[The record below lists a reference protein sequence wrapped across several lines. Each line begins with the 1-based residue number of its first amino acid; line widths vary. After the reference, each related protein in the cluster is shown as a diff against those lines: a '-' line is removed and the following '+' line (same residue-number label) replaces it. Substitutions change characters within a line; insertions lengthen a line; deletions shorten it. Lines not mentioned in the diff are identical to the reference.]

1 MKHMK
6 AKKVLHA
13 KQKKNLKGKDNRAS
27 IKGFV
32 ALSLCA
38 VFAIVLA
45 VGSNI
50 LDNTEKD
57 KVYASS
63 KSEDSIAAVSGEEVQ
78 RELPYGIA
86 GVVSG
91 VEETPVVG
99 ERVNRIGTS
108 CEQVV
113 IGQRVTTVE
122 SSVPEL
128 NFSESMV
135 TAVNDFDSKVMAMAE
150 NPTIMSDTDYDTLLR
165 IVEAE
170 AGGEDLKG
178 RILVG
183 NVIMNRV
190 KHEEFP
196 DTVTEVVWEYKN
208 GVPQFSPT
216 YDGRIN
222 EVVPSDT
229 TKEAVKQVME
239 GVDYSE
245 GALFFLQKSESEAHS
260 VSWFEKDLKRLFKH
274 GVHEFYTYPEEGEA
288 TEAEEDLVQMESNQ
302 M

>member
-1 MKHMK
+1 M
-6 AKKVLHA
+6 
-13 KQKKNLKGKDNRAS
+13 
-27 IKGFV
+27 I
-32 ALSLCA
+32 
-38 VFAIVLA
+38 
-45 VGSNI
+45 
-50 LDNTEKD
+50 
-57 KVYASS
+57 
-63 KSEDSIAAVSGEEVQ
+63 
-78 RELPYGIA
+78 
-86 GVVSG
+86 SG

-113 IGQRVTTVE
+113 VGQRVMTVKSPVPDLNVSETME
-122 SSVPEL
+122 SVVDDL
-128 NFSESMV
+128 
-135 TAVNDFDSKVMAMAE
+135 DSRAMAMAE
-150 NPTIMSDTDYDTLLR
+150 SPTLMSDTDYDTLLR

-190 KHEEFP
+190 NHEEFP
-196 DTVTEVVWEYKN
+196 DTITEVVWEYKN

-222 EVVPSDT
+222 EVIPSDT

-245 GALFFLQKSESEAHS
+245 GALFFLQKSESEEHS

-274 GVHEFYTYPEEGEA
+274 GVHEFYTYPEEGEKTRGRREVRSKKEFRREQETVKQKKSLCSPVEGEPA
-288 TEAEEDLVQMESNQ
+288 IFRILLWYFAKVRAIIGNNLWFL
-302 M
+302 